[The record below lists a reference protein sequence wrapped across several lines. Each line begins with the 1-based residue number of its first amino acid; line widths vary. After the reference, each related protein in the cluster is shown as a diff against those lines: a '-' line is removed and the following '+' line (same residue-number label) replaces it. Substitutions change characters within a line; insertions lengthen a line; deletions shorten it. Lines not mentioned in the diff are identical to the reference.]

1 MKEEMIKMQRIVD
14 KMIEQVELKEI
25 DTEKSKRDLDL
36 K

>member
-1 MKEEMIKMQRIVD
+1 MKEEMTKMQRIVD